1 MIVEG
6 LAASFR
12 EPTSDRME
20 SGGDAIFL
28 ADAFTDELI
37 SDRRIHLAV
46 SHDVSALAKVGSG
59 LRLWLDADGLHYRA
73 KLDMGNAWHRSV
85 VERIEDGELLGSS
98 IRLHAEWQ
106 NIVTKNQR
114 WQVCSR
120 INFIRDVSIVR
131 SPACTDCWLSLQE
144 EPGDY

>member
-20 SGGDAIFL
+20 AGGDAIFL
-28 ADAFTDELI
+28 RDSFTDELI

-46 SHDVSALAKVGSG
+46 SHEVSPLAKVGNG
-59 LRLWLDADGLHYRA
+59 LKLWLAADGLHYRA
-73 KLDMGNAWHRSV
+73 KLDMGNAWHKSV

-98 IRLHAEWQ
+98 IKLHAVWE
-106 NIVTKNQR
+106 NIRTANQK
-114 WQVCSR
+114 WQVCTK
-120 INFIRDVSIVR
+120 INFIRDVSIVT